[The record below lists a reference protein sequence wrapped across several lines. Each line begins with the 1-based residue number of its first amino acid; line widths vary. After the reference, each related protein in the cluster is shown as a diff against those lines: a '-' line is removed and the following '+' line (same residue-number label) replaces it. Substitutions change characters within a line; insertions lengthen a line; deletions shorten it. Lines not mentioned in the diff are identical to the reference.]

1 MKVSGIDIES
11 NINNIKV
18 QIEAGNT
25 LSPSMRIAMDL
36 LLLIVT
42 LLCQRIGLNS
52 HNSSIPPSSDQNR
65 KKNSKGNSTKKS
77 GGQKGHKGTTLALD
91 DNPDITHKLVVDR
104 TLLPPGNYTDM
115 GEEVLHVVDIE
126 RKRVVTEYQPQ
137 ILENALGQRFVA
149 PFPQDVNSRLQ
160 YGNGLKAHA
169 VYLSQYQ
176 LLPYERIREYFTD
189 Q

>member
-42 LLCQRIGLNS
+42 LLCQRIGLNN
-52 HNSSIPPSSDQNR
+52 HNSSIPPSSDKNR

-77 GGQKGHKGTTLALD
+77 GGQKGA
-91 DNPDITHKLVVDR
+91 
-104 TLLPPGNYTDM
+104 
-115 GEEVLHVVDIE
+115 
-126 RKRVVTEYQPQ
+126 
-137 ILENALGQRFVA
+137 
-149 PFPQDVNSRLQ
+149 
-160 YGNGLKAHA
+160 
-169 VYLSQYQ
+169 
-176 LLPYERIREYFTD
+176 
-189 Q
+189 

>member
-11 NINNIKV
+11 NINNIKA
-18 QIEAGNT
+18 QIEADNT
-25 LSPSMRIAMDL
+25 LSPSMRTAMDL

-77 GGQKGHKGTTLALD
+77 GGQKGHKGTTLPLD

-115 GEEVLHVVDIE
+115 GEEVRQVVDIE
-126 RKRVVTEYQPQ
+126 FKRVVTEYRAP

-149 PFPQDVNSRLQ
+149 PFPQDINSRIQ
-160 YGNGLKAHA
+160 
-169 VYLSQYQ
+169 
-176 LLPYERIREYFTD
+176 
-189 Q
+189 